1 MPSEVKDM
9 NSKID
14 TLTDLVRS
22 LIENGNEER
31 QTNRENVRKLE
42 EENAVLRHQ
51 NEVLTREVNKLK
63 RRLNERKTEQNKSLI
78 LGSSIIRNIDEKKLD
93 NTEIRCLWGAK
104 VKDLNKELQEANS
117 AGKKYTQIIL
127 LGGGNDA
134 AQKPEDI
141 EAWGTI

>member
-1 MPSEVKDM
+1 M

-14 TLTDLVRS
+14 SLTDLVRS
-22 LIENGNEER
+22 LIENGNEDR

-42 EENAVLRHQ
+42 EDNAVLRHQ
-51 NEVLTREVNKLK
+51 NEVLTREVNELK

-93 NTEIRCLWGAK
+93 NTEIRCLRGAK

-127 LGGGNDA
+127 LGRE
-134 AQKPEDI
+134 K
-141 EAWGTI
+141 

>member
-1 MPSEVKDM
+1 MKCL
-9 NSKID
+9 K
-14 TLTDLVRS
+14 L
-22 LIENGNEER
+22 
-31 QTNRENVRKLE
+31 KLE

-51 NEVLTREVNKLK
+51 NEVLTREVNELK

-93 NTEIRCLWGAK
+93 NTEIRCLRGAK

-127 LGGGNDA
+127 LGRE
-134 AQKPEDI
+134 K
-141 EAWGTI
+141 